1 MPETAT
7 VRLLLVDDDPDQL
20 DLCRVN
26 LERGLANAQVTCA
39 RSGDE
44 CLALMRTQEFD
55 AVILDYKMPGMD
67 GIAALRQ
74 VRQLQPKT
82 LPVVMTGYGDEGV
95 AVAAMKQGAADYVM
109 KTLDYAR
116 VLPSVIARCLE
127 IQRQQRELEAER
139 TRNIQLAMV
148 IQTTRTLAHE
158 VNNPLQVITGTA
170 ELLAGALAEREPE
183 LAARAAKMVDVC
195 EQIAN
200 VIRRLYRVTNPTCQT
215 RMGLAMLDLD
225 ASSAQDPGEDAD
237 GLSCRLPAR

>member
-170 ELLAGALAEREPE
+170 GASDRRLAEREPE

-195 EQIAN
+195 GADRQRDPAPLP
-200 VIRRLYRVTNPTCQT
+200 RDQPHCQT
-215 RMGLAMLDLD
+215 RMGLAMPDLD
-225 ASSAQDPGEDAD
+225 ASSAQDPGDAD
-237 GLSCRLPAR
+237 GAGCRLPAR